1 MPTRNLLI
9 GNGERLFSDGE
20 WVRSGRTKPDPY
32 TLQQQRQILHPALQS
47 LAQLAASSDRRV
59 APRGEICGKITVHPQ
74 FLAKSYFPQQ
84 LLRQSGLRLV
94 GSRSAI
100 VRPRAMV
107 RGTPVQAG
115 ASASLIVA
123 GTAEGFARAD
133 FFLMSNNEDFR
144 ARHTEFRRIERI
156 ELFGTADRLRVD
168 LTRFTGWTEVVI
180 HAGVG
185 DADIKNAFAAFVQDI
200 GGEIDVQRMRT
211 IGGLTFAPIRFPQQG
226 IDAVA
231 RLSEFSHLRV
241 IRNLPVVEVDQPSS
255 PARMRESGN
264 HVIPELPANSEE
276 IRAVIFDGGF
286 PPNTLPWVSA
296 IDAPGV
302 PHPSTDIAHGTS
314 VTSAFLFGALTG
326 AETELPVPYC
336 NVDHVRVLPSS
347 ANDWH
352 AFDVIDRIVA
362 HLKDARDAGV
372 PYHLANLS
380 LGPRLPMFDDDPH
393 EWTVRL
399 DDLLALGDIFMTVA
413 VGNDG
418 LEGPEL
424 GRIQPPSDGVNV
436 FAVGAADRP
445 DAAGQRADYSCVGPG
460 RSPGLVKPDVLAFG
474 GSASHPLILFE
485 PVSGGLISPSGT
497 SLSAPLALRIAAGI
511 QSTVQEHFEPI
522 MLQALLVSQAQF
534 SPRRHDQC
542 NVGWGLLPATVD
554 EVLFSPSDEVV
565 VLYQGEISEGR
576 PIRARVPI
584 PPGLAD
590 DDRVQISATFA
601 YRAPIDPAHP
611 VNYTQAGLEVRF
623 QPDGIASTS
632 FFGRGIFETEQELR
646 ADALKWETCRKKRRK
661 FSAGNLTDPSFLISY
676 QTREEGHA
684 RPRTPS
690 NNDESGDDPL
700 QPGLPFALV
709 IRIKVAGIE
718 DIAERVLTAYEV
730 LQHIPLRAEVEVQT

>member
-9 GNGERLFSDGE
+9 GNGERLFSDGD
-20 WVRSGRTKPDPY
+20 WARSGRTKPDPY
-32 TLQQQRQILHPALQS
+32 TLQQQRHVLHPALQL
-47 LAQLAASSDRRV
+47 LAQLATTTDHRS
-59 APRGEICGKITVHPQ
+59 APRGEICGKITLHPQ

-84 LLRQSGLRLV
+84 LLRQSSLRLV

-107 RGTPVQAG
+107 RGTPVQPG
-115 ASASLIVA
+115 ASARLIVA

-133 FFLMSNNEDFR
+133 HFLMSNSDDYR
-144 ARHTEFRRIERI
+144 ARHTEFRRIESI

-168 LTRFTGWTEVVI
+168 ITRFNGWTEVVI

-185 DADIKNAFAAFVQDI
+185 DADIKNAFAAFVREI

-211 IGGLTFAPIRFPQQG
+211 IGGLTFAPIRFSPQG

-231 RLSEFSHLRV
+231 RLAEFSHLRV
-241 IRNLPVVEVDQPSS
+241 IRNLPVVEVDQPA
-255 PARMRESGN
+255 PATRTRASGD
-264 HVIPELPANSEE
+264 HVMPDAPANSDE

-286 PPNTLPWVSA
+286 PHDTLPWVNP

-302 PHPSTDIAHGTS
+302 PQAQTDLAHGTS

-326 AETELPVPYC
+326 DEAELPLPYC
-336 NVDHVRVLPSS
+336 NVDHVRVLPS
-347 ANDWH
+347 ATHDWH
-352 AFDVIDRIVA
+352 AFDVIDRVIA
-362 HLKDARDAGV
+362 HLKDARDRGL

-380 LGPRLPMFDDDPH
+380 LGPRLPMLDDDPH

-399 DDLLALGDIFMTVA
+399 DDVLALGDIFMTVA

-418 LEGPEL
+418 VEGPEL

-436 FAVGAADRP
+436 FAVGASDRP
-445 DAAGQRADYSCVGPG
+445 DAVGQRADYSCVGPG

-474 GSASHPLILFE
+474 GSTSHPLILFE
-485 PVSGGLISPSGT
+485 PISGGMISPSGT

-522 MLQALLVSQAQF
+522 MLQALMVSQAQF
-534 SPRRHDQC
+534 NPRRHDQC

-554 EVLFSPSDEVV
+554 EVLFSPADEVV

-576 PIRARVPI
+576 PIRARIPI

-590 DDRVQISATFA
+590 NDRVQITATFA

-661 FSAGNLTDPSFLISY
+661 FSASALTDPSFLISY
-676 QTREEGHA
+676 QTREEGHP
-684 RPRTPS
+684 RPRTSS
-690 NNDESGDDPL
+690 NSDDAGDDL
-700 QPGLPFALV
+700 LESGLPFALV
-709 IRIKVAGIE
+709 IRIKIEGVE
-718 DIAERVLTAYEV
+718 DIAERVLTAFEV